1 MDPGR
6 MAHRGGRPVHP
17 AGRRPL
23 VVGRLGVRVARGPR
37 QGHGPAG
44 RRVAPLGAGRARRQR
59 AQQHPPPTA
68 PGSQDAPDP
77 ARRRPDR
84 RRDPSDQAL
93 PRGGS
98 RGPVGADRPAG
109 GDLLAMTVQQRLVT
123 TEQLLDSWDAVLAS
137 PRREVIGQVI
147 RDVCDGA
154 QALAELDFAALC
166 RAGGLPEPTR
176 QAVRVG
182 PRGVVYLDVWFEE
195 YGVHVEIHGAQHGWG
210 LAVVK
215 DSCAPIGSPSRRAS
229 PCRSPS
235 SGCGCGP
242 RPSWIRSR
250 RRWSRAG
257 GNVASTAE
265 REPEALRQRQRLH
278 NQTRPA
284 TIDCR
289 TRHGEGGRGLWSYVS
304 TCSHHVQPTP
314 GGWRDREVG
323 DHDHLKSRA

>member
-1 MDPGR
+1 MRRRTEPPAWGRSQQGRHPCRDRGWPMDPGR

-23 VVGRLGVRVARGPR
+23 VVGLLGVRVRR
-37 QGHGPAG
+37 I
-44 RRVAPLGAGRARRQR
+44 RRVGDLTGARIPRTN
-59 AQQHPPPTA
+59 PP
-68 PGSQDAPDP
+68 
-77 ARRRPDR
+77 
-84 RRDPSDQAL
+84 
-93 PRGGS
+93 S
-98 RGPVGADRPAG
+98 RWFARPAQWART
-109 GDLLAMTVQQRLVT
+109 DRQAATLLAMTVQQRLVT
-123 TEQLLDSWDAVLAS
+123 TEQLLDSWGAVLAS
-137 PRREVIGQVI
+137 PRRGVIDQVI

-304 TCSHHVQPTP
+304 MCSHQVQPTP

>member
-1 MDPGR
+1 M
-6 MAHRGGRPVHP
+6 
-17 AGRRPL
+17 RRI
-23 VVGRLGVRVARGPR
+23 
-37 QGHGPAG
+37 
-44 RRVAPLGAGRARRQR
+44 RRVGDLTGARIPRTN
-59 AQQHPPPTA
+59 PP
-68 PGSQDAPDP
+68 
-77 ARRRPDR
+77 
-84 RRDPSDQAL
+84 
-93 PRGGS
+93 S
-98 RGPVGADRPAG
+98 RWFARPAQWART
-109 GDLLAMTVQQRLVT
+109 DRQAATLLAMTVQQRLVT
-123 TEQLLDSWDAVLAS
+123 TEQLLDSWGAVLAS
-137 PRREVIGQVI
+137 PRRGVIDQVI

-289 TRHGEGGRGLWSYVS
+289 TRHGEGGRGLVV
-304 TCSHHVQPTP
+304 CLHVQSSCAANAGWLARPR
-314 GGWRDREVG
+314 GWRPRSPTVACVIRFQDVRRAFG
-323 DHDHLKSRA
+323 DVVALDGLSWR